1 MSKCFRKLFIRHIN
15 LLKIF
20 ILQINLQFLFFL
32 YFYFQVR
39 ETQARVEELE
49 TANSHLQRR
58 LDKLK
63 NAKSALL
70 KEL

>member
-1 MSKCFRKLFIRHIN
+1 MCFRKLHRYIHEIIKN
-15 LLKIF
+15 
-20 ILQINLQFLFFL
+20 
-32 YFYFQVR
+32 FYFQVR

>member
-1 MSKCFRKLFIRHIN
+1 M
-15 LLKIF
+15 
-20 ILQINLQFLFFL
+20 FL
-32 YFYFQVR
+32 YVVPLVR
-39 ETQARVEELE
+39 NLTLLQLRESQARVEELE
-49 TANSHLQRR
+49 TANTHLQRR